1 MNECGGEVCWR
12 CSVCLCVY
20 LLRAHGY
27 LKHTLV
33 VFFSLW
39 CSSMRLS
46 GSCFFI
52 WFALIPFSSSN
63 PPCSPSSSQT
73 SSALCFPPALP
84 FPPLR
89 PRPPPSD
96 RRWLDC
102 CIARRSCVF
111 SAVLIHL
118 AASPHKHV
126 VAHRRL
132 DRRSVGTGA
141 WTTRPSVG
149 GPPPWHRQTL
159 WGQMV
164 QRQRPLLIKCARS
177 PSLAVAPSAASQWKQ
192 RKLAPNYRLVSVKDG
207 SGAAGVSV
215 CEGWVAESLR
225 DRGLPCA

>member
-1 MNECGGEVCWR
+1 MNVGERFAGAAVC
-12 CSVCLCVY
+12 VCVY
-20 LLRAHGY
+20 LLCAYGY

-33 VFFSLW
+33 VFFCLW
-39 CSSMRLS
+39 FSSMRLS

-84 FPPLR
+84 FPP
-89 PRPPPSD
+89 PPPPPLRSALARLLHCAEELRLFRSSD
-96 RRWLDC
+96 SFGSLSTQTRC
-102 CIARRSCVF
+102 GAQTPG
-111 SAVLIHL
+111 
-118 AASPHKHV
+118 SPV
-126 VAHRRL
+126 RGN
-132 DRRSVGTGA
+132 RSVDDASWRG
-141 WTTRPSVG
+141 W

-159 WGQMV
+159 WDQMV
-164 QRQRPLLIKCARS
+164 QRSRPLLIKCARS
-177 PSLAVAPSAASQWKQ
+177 PSLAVAPSTASQWKQ